1 MMARNPRITPLHVV
15 GFILLATFG
24 LLLAG
29 AGIRIDLPN
38 LTLMG
43 VAVLVLLTSG
53 LASLV
58 IDYFTPRLQVC
69 PRISVTDG
77 GVIIQPHHV
86 GPFRLATGTLGLCSS
101 VMILLSIVPIM
112 RFFREYLSLPP
123 LTAPL

>member
-1 MMARNPRITPLHVV
+1 MMARNPRITPLHIV

-77 GVIIQPHHV
+77 GVIVQRASR
-86 GPFRLATGTLGLCSS
+86 GPLSS
-101 VMILLSIVPIM
+101 CDRRIGALRQRYDPGVDRSNYEIFSGNTCHY
-112 RFFREYLSLPP
+112 RR
-123 LTAPL
+123 